1 MKGGVIYMTKRSTIA
16 LLALLIGAG
25 AVVYYAFASREHLT
39 TAEKLRK
46 KRSA

>member
-1 MKGGVIYMTKRSTIA
+1 MTKRSTIIA
-16 LLALLIGAG
+16 LLALFGAG
-25 AVVYYAFASREHLT
+25 AIVYYAFASREHLT